1 MDYRTFFNEVA
12 TWIEQCNQMAMQH
25 SMESQVFWKWVSDS
39 IGELS
44 KKYGNNQLVNKQ
56 LVMLFLWL
64 EDVYADTKKTQ

>member
-12 TWIEQCNQMAMQH
+12 TWIEQCNQNAMQH
-25 SMESQVFWKWVSDS
+25 SMESTAFWQWVSES

-44 KKYGNNQLVNKQ
+44 KKYGNNKLVNNQ

-64 EDVYADTKKTQ
+64 EDVYALSKEKV